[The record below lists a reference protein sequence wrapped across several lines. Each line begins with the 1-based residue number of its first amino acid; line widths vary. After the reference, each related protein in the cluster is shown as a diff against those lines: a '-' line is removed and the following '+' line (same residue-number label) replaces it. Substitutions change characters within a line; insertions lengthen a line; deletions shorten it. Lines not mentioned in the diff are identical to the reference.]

1 MQTYIPRYLTGDI
14 LRRLENMPAVAIL
27 GPRQCGKSTLARHII
42 SERRDAVYLDL
53 ERPSDVNRLRD
64 PEAFFA
70 LNRGRLVCLD
80 EIQLV
85 PGLFAALR
93 PILDEEGENGRLLI
107 LGSASR
113 DLIRQS
119 SESLA
124 GRISYL
130 ELTPFMLDEVGA
142 ENLYT
147 LWLRGGF
154 PRSFLAPDDRASL
167 EWRQDFVRTFLE
179 RDIPQL
185 GFRIPAS
192 SIRRL
197 WQMCAH
203 VHGQVLNASMIG
215 KALGTSHHTV
225 KSYMDILAETF
236 ILRILPPFHA
246 NLKKR
251 LIKSP
256 KIYIRDSGLLH
267 CLLGIGSHNDL
278 LGHPVFGA
286 SWEGLVLE
294 TVISRTSDWQHSF
307 YRTRS
312 GVEIDLILKRG
323 TRTVAIECKATT
335 APRPGK
341 GFWQALK
348 DLSIE
353 EAFVVAPVA
362 EAYPIER
369 GVKVVPLID
378 MIGVLS
384 GSLPGKDGRKSGDG

>member
-1 MQTYIPRYLTGDI
+1 MQTYVHRHLTRDI
-14 LRRLENMPAVAIL
+14 LRRLENIPAVALL

-42 SERRDAVYLDL
+42 SKRKDAQYLDL
-53 ERPSDVNRLRD
+53 ERPSDVNKLRD

-70 LNRGRLVCLD
+70 LNRGKLVCLD

-85 PGLFAALR
+85 PGLFSALR
-93 PILDEEGENGRLLI
+93 PILDEEGRNGRVFV
-107 LGSASR
+107 LGSASL

-130 ELTPFMLDEVGA
+130 ELTPFMPDEVGA
-142 ENLYT
+142 EDLYT

-154 PRSFLAPDDRASL
+154 PRSFLAPDDQASF
-167 EWRQDFVRTFLE
+167 EWREDFIRTFLE

-185 GFRIPAS
+185 GFRIPAR

-203 VHGQVLNASMIG
+203 VHGQVLNASRIG
-215 KALGTSHHTV
+215 EALGTSHHTV

-251 LIKSP
+251 LVKSP
-256 KIYIRDSGLLH
+256 KIYIRDTGLLH
-267 CLLGIGSHNDL
+267 SLLGIETHNDL

-286 SWEGLVLE
+286 SWEGLVVE
-294 TVISRTSDWQHSF
+294 SVISRTPGWRHSF
-307 YRTRS
+307 YRTSS
-312 GVEIDLILKRG
+312 GVELDLVLKRG

-335 APRPGK
+335 APRPTR
-341 GFWQALK
+341 GFWQALQ
-348 DLSIE
+348 DLGID
-353 EAFVVAPVA
+353 EAFIVSPVS
-362 EAYPIER
+362 EGYPIER
-369 GVKVVPLID
+369 GVRVVPLHD
-378 MIGVLS
+378 MIGFLS
-384 GSLPGKDGRKSGDG
+384 A

>member
-1 MQTYIPRYLTGDI
+1 MQTYLHRHLTRDI
-14 LRRLENMPAVAIL
+14 LRRLENMPAAALL

-42 SERRDAVYLDL
+42 SKRKDAQYLDL
-53 ERPSDVNRLRD
+53 ERPSDVNKLRD

-70 LNRGRLVCLD
+70 LNRGKLVCLD

-85 PGLFAALR
+85 PGLFSALR
-93 PILDEEGENGRLLI
+93 PILDEEGRNGRVFV
-107 LGSASR
+107 LGSASL

-130 ELTPFMLDEVGA
+130 ELTPFMPDEVGA
-142 ENLYT
+142 EDLYT

-154 PRSFLAPDDRASL
+154 PRSFLAPDDQASF
-167 EWRQDFVRTFLE
+167 EWREDFIRTFLE

-185 GFRIPAS
+185 GFRIPAR

-203 VHGQVLNASMIG
+203 VHGQVLNASRIG
-215 KALGTSHHTV
+215 EALGTSHHTV

-251 LIKSP
+251 LVKSP
-256 KIYIRDSGLLH
+256 KIYIRDTGLLH
-267 CLLGIGSHNDL
+267 SLLGIETHNDL

-286 SWEGLVLE
+286 SWEGLVVE
-294 TVISRTSDWQHSF
+294 SVISRTPGWRHSF
-307 YRTRS
+307 YRTSS
-312 GVEIDLILKRG
+312 GVELDLVLKRG

-335 APRPGK
+335 APRPTR
-341 GFWQALK
+341 GFWQALQ
-348 DLSIE
+348 DLGID
-353 EAFVVAPVA
+353 EAFIVSPVS
-362 EAYPIER
+362 EGYPIER
-369 GVKVVPLID
+369 GVRVVPLHD
-378 MIGVLS
+378 MIGFLS
-384 GSLPGKDGRKSGDG
+384 A